1 MTDIPENRLTDAIIN
16 SAIEVHKTLGPGLK
30 EEVYEAALAVELG
43 LRGIACRR
51 QVPVAV
57 TYKGVD
63 IGDVAH
69 PKRIDILVDDAVVIE
84 CKALATAK
92 DPLFRAQCLTYLK
105 MTGKRVGLELEFGA
119 ACCVTVYGFGVAFH
133 RTSRLCDIANRF
145 SGMSVILALRVSVTS
160 SPLCLGA
167 AGGIHFFIH
176 MFIPFSLCVATYIL
190 MVSFLPCRCACG
202 AQTRRS

>member
-51 QVPVAV
+51 QVPVNV
-57 TYKGVD
+57 TYKGVN
-63 IGDVAH
+63 IGDSEH
-69 PKRIDILVDDAVVIE
+69 PKRIDMLVEDAVVIE

-105 MTGKRVGLELEFGA
+105 MTGKRIGLVLNFGRPTMKEGIERVINESKDEYRRRLEREAPASFRNVLREEDGLSE
-119 ACCVTVYGFGVAFH
+119 T
-133 RTSRLCDIANRF
+133 DISIRMTQQG
-145 SGMSVILALRVSVTS
+145 GMMAQHSAPNPCSVPS
-160 SPLCLGA
+160 
-167 AGGIHFFIH
+167 
-176 MFIPFSLCVATYIL
+176 
-190 MVSFLPCRCACG
+190 
-202 AQTRRS
+202 